1 MWMFST
7 DGFISVVAHRDLP
20 GVMMVRA
27 RVKADLERIFGPDRQ
42 IETWPGADYLY
53 RVLVDREELAQIVAD
68 QVREIDYWSHA
79 KDEMIKRAPKTE
91 CGTRSKA
98 LYTTWSAF
106 AELQPYRPYSKIP
119 RSKETTARWT
129 PPAAG
134 AAAGQTVAAKTWVR
148 NPNYVPTG
156 RQRHFDWSTHP
167 QSAAFSEATELGWDG
182 DTAVDVSDDETDQM
196 LGHLPDEDGLFV
208 GPLTGVPDDVIPTTE
223 EDWESLLAKETL
235 RNGPAG
241 KKRRR
246 GSRGG
251 KRKH

>member
-1 MWMFST
+1 MWMMST

-68 QVREIDYWSHA
+68 QVRDVDYWSHA
-79 KDEMIKRAPKTE
+79 KDEMIKRSPKTE
-91 CGTRSKA
+91 HGTRSKA
-98 LYTTWSAF
+98 LYATWSAF

-119 RSKETTARWT
+119 RDKEAKAPRWT

-134 AAAGQTVAAKTWVR
+134 AAAGQTVPARSWVP

-156 RQRHFDWSTHP
+156 RQRQFDWSTHP
-167 QSAAFSEATELGWDG
+167 QSAAFSGATELAWDG
-182 DTAVDVSDDETDQM
+182 DTAIDVADDETDTLM
-196 LGHLPDEDGLFV
+196 GLVPEDG
-208 GPLTGVPDDVIPTTE
+208 PLAGVPDDVIPTSE
-223 EDWESLLAKETL
+223 EDWESLLAKESL
-235 RNGPAG
+235 RNGPEG
-241 KKRRR
+241 KRRRR